1 MTARATDLVTTS
13 YTAHKGAV
21 ELAVYRKRRGDP
33 PVAGA
38 PLPVLLLVHGSSV
51 SARPTYDLEVPG
63 QAEYSVMNVFARLG
77 FDVWTF
83 DCENYGRSSRTSG
96 NSDIASGAA
105 DIRATMDLIQ
115 SETGVERAHFFGESS
130 GALRAALFAVQH
142 PERVDRLVLS
152 AYTYTGKGSP
162 TLAKRA
168 LDLERLR
175 ANPRRLRDRAMIESI
190 FLRDKPGTSEA
201 GVAEAVAAA
210 ELIFGDQVPTGTYID
225 MVANLPIVEPAR
237 LHMPVMM
244 LTGAFDGISTMDD
257 LRDFYEHLGSEDKQ
271 FIVLP
276 ATAHSLVWAKNRQ
289 LFWHWLQCFLTEPP
303 YEPVTT

>member
-1 MTARATDLVTTS
+1 MQNAGPLVATTYTAR
-13 YTAHKGAV
+13 KGMV
-21 ELAVYRKRRGDP
+21 ELAVYRRRRADSAT
-33 PVAGA
+33 AGR

-51 SARPTYDLEVPG
+51 SALPTYDLQVPG
-63 QAEYSVMNVFARLG
+63 RTEYSVMNVFARHG

-105 DIRATMDLIQ
+105 DLRATMDLIER
-115 SETGVERAHFFGESS
+115 ETGVTRASLFGESS
-130 GALRAALFAVQH
+130 GALRAALYAVHH
-142 PERVDRLVLS
+142 PERVERLVLS

-210 ELIFGDQVPTGTYID
+210 ELVHGDQVPTGTYID
-225 MVANLPIVEPAR
+225 MVANLPIVEPAH

-244 LTGAFDGISTMDD
+244 LTGAFDGISTMED

-271 FIVLP
+271 FVVLP

-289 LFWHWLQCFLTEPP
+289 LFWHWLHCFLTEPP
-303 YEPVTT
+303 YQPVTP